1 MKYSNI
7 NYKYFIIYAFICG
20 IAMLLI
26 RFEIFEVDGRIIA
39 FPAVMTCYAIH
50 FFQQKRSKQERV
62 VNLEEYSR
70 NENYDFIK
78 EPCGTQLDDFKGFE
92 SLPLIMSKGE
102 DAFMNLLVQKPSRGF
117 DNIEKPKILT
127 VKETISNHSGPD
139 LHKYTQI
146 FHFKSRKDIPPFYLA
161 DKTFLYRMEEKLSY
175 KKIYIEKDNFP
186 RNEYSLYG
194 HDKNIVEFFTSDFI
208 ALLNQGVEK
217 KKGVRVE
224 SNGKDIIFYVLY
236 QRHTDEGMKF
246 YTNLFHILFKAL
258 VKTS

>member
-1 MKYSNI
+1 MKYSNT

-20 IAMLLI
+20 IAMLLVL
-26 RFEIFEVDGRIIA
+26 FEIFEVNQHIIL
-39 FPAVMTCYAIH
+39 FSAVMTMTCSAIH

-92 SLPLIMSKGE
+92 SLPLIMSEGE
-102 DAFMNLLVQKPSRGF
+102 DDFMNLLVQKPSRGF

-127 VKETISNHSGPD
+127 VKKTIHNINGPD

-161 DKTFLYRMEEKLSY
+161 DKTFLNRMEE
-175 KKIYIEKDNFP
+175 E
-186 RNEYSLYG
+186 
-194 HDKNIVEFFTSDFI
+194 
-208 ALLNQGVEK
+208 ALL
-217 KKGVRVE
+217 
-224 SNGKDIIFYVLY
+224 
-236 QRHTDEGMKF
+236 
-246 YTNLFHILFKAL
+246 
-258 VKTS
+258 